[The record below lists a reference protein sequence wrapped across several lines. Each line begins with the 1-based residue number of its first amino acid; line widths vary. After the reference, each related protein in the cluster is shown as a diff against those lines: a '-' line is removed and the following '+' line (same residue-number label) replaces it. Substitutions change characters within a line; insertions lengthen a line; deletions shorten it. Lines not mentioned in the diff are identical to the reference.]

1 MASGSRGRGR
11 RTKPSLSEGLR
22 GLLGYDALWTVLAVL
37 IMMLIMAPQVRV
49 PEYEYQPGDIATSD
63 VTAPVDLT
71 VADPVATQRHQNEA
85 EASIP
90 DVYDYNPN
98 AFDYPKRVVQSLFSW
113 GRGVRADQEES
124 WEELDDATRADLAQQ
139 AMASIGVPLPVSLI
153 GALWDSDD
161 GFSMGNELAVNS
173 GVITLANEELVG
185 NVQASRL
192 AGTAILLR
200 DITTQGE
207 SRLPEST
214 GVIDLGVA
222 RIRVQTSVAQRLD
235 LPEEVETALGDL
247 VARLIQ
253 PNLNYSSNETELRRR
268 RAVATVDPA
277 FYQVKRGR
285 ILLRQGD
292 EVTAQ
297 KILELEALQQQARS
311 ERSLFSLAGT
321 GLLVTL
327 AVLSLWRY
335 VLHYQRRVRYQRVE
349 RLYVLVLIT
358 LVGMVLLTRVS
369 LFLGSAVAT
378 AMALEPFTFAE
389 SYTYAVPFATG
400 GVLLL
405 LLVDV
410 QVAWAFSAV
419 FAVVVAAMTQDLGL
433 TVFALLG
440 SFAALYG
447 MSEYKQRT
455 ALTRAGLIVG
465 GLNVATVLA
474 LALLATPLAS
484 WPIISFGAA
493 CAMAGGLLVSIA
505 ATVALPPL
513 EHMFQSLTDIKLLEL
528 SNMNL
533 PLLKELAVAAP
544 GTYHHSVVVGTLAE
558 KGAEAI
564 GVDPLFVRVA
574 AYYHDVGKLR
584 QPQYFV
590 ENQKDGRNP
599 HDNLSP
605 SMSALILVSHVKDGV
620 AYAQE
625 HGLPQPLIDMVPQ
638 HHGTRLIR
646 YFYEKARQ
654 AEGEEGREV
663 DEAEFRYPGPKPQSK
678 EAAILMLADSVEAIS
693 RTIEDP
699 THARLK
705 TMIKRTVQEV
715 IDDDQLD
722 ECALTLED
730 LALISNAFTD
740 VLAGMRHQRIEYPA
754 ASEAAEPDL
763 SVNLTDEDSGP
774 QFSDQTYH

>member
-1 MASGSRGRGR
+1 MANGSRSRGR
-11 RTKPSLSEGLR
+11 RTKPSLSERLR
-22 GLLGYDALWTVLAVL
+22 GLLGYDVLWTVLAIL
-37 IMMLIMAPQVRV
+37 IIMLIMAPQVRV
-49 PEYEYQPGDIATSD
+49 PEYDYQPGDIATSD

-71 VADPVATQRHQNEA
+71 VADPVATQRRQNEE
-85 EASIP
+85 EASVP
-90 DVYDYNPN
+90 DVYDYNPS

-113 GRGVRADQEES
+113 GRGVRDDHEES
-124 WEELDDATRADLAQQ
+124 WDELDDTTRADLEQQ
-139 AMASIGVPLPVSLI
+139 AMASIGVPLPVGLI

-161 GFSMGNELAVNS
+161 GFSMGNELGVNS

-185 NVQASRL
+185 NVEASQL
-192 AGTAILLR
+192 AGSGILLR

-207 SRLPEST
+207 SWLPASAE
-214 GVIDLGVA
+214 VIDLDMA
-222 RIRVQTSVAQRLD
+222 RIRVQTSVAERLD
-235 LPEEVETALGDL
+235 LPEEVETVLGDL

-253 PNLNYSSNETELRRR
+253 PNLDYSSNETQLRRR

-297 KILELEALQQQARS
+297 KILELEALQQQSRS
-311 ERSLFSLAGT
+311 DRSLFSLAGT
-321 GLLVTL
+321 ALLVTL

-335 VLHYQRRVRYQRVE
+335 VLHYQRRVRYQRVGW
-349 RLYVLVLIT
+349 LYPLVLIT
-358 LVGMVLLTRVS
+358 LAGMVLLTRAS
-369 LFLGSAVAT
+369 LFLGSAVA
-378 AMALEPFTFAE
+378 AVAQEPFNSVE
-389 SYTYAVPFATG
+389 SYKYAVPFATG

-419 FAVVVAAMTQDLGL
+419 FAVMVAAMTQDLGL
-433 TVFALLG
+433 TVFAMLG
-440 SFAALYG
+440 SFAALFG
-447 MSEYKQRT
+447 MSEYRQRT

-465 GLNVATVLA
+465 GINVATVVA

-484 WPIISFGAA
+484 WPIISFEAA
-493 CAMAGGLLVSIA
+493 CAMGGGLLVSIA

-513 EHMFQSLTDIKLLEL
+513 EHCFQSLTDIKLLEL

-533 PLLKELAVAAP
+533 PLLKELAVSAP

-564 GVDPLFVRVA
+564 GVNPLFVRVS

-599 HDNLSP
+599 HDKLSP

-715 IDDDQLD
+715 IDDEQLD
-722 ECALTLED
+722 ECALTLQD
-730 LALISNAFTD
+730 LALISNAFVD
-740 VLAGMRHQRIEYPA
+740 VLAGMHHQRIEYPE

-763 SVNLTDEDSGP
+763 SVKLTDEDSGP